1 MLKSNAVNVELQASL
16 RREVARNERVAGD
29 LQRTR
34 AQLSRELPHASLD
47 ASPVSNL
54 LQQLQ
59 VPAACLVCI
68 ASFKADFCL
77 ALASMKVA
85 R

>member
-1 MLKSNAVNVELQASL
+1 M
-16 RREVARNERVAGD
+16 ARNDRLAGD
-29 LQRTR
+29 LQRTK
-34 AQLSRELPHASLD
+34 AQLSRGLPQASLD

-59 VPAACLVCI
+59 VPTACLVCI
-68 ASFKADFCL
+68 AYFEAE
-77 ALASMKVA
+77 ALIGPISNKEA